1 MSSPR
6 VLFEDVIYTACLKM
20 KVYNSFFWLYFVL
33 MCLCTA
39 QTGKMSRNN
48 HCGFFL
54 LHIMSNVLSAQ
65 LSDLLLTIPFT
76 FSYSQ
81 YILLCVYTTL
91 CYHSILLVL
100 SQYTLLCVIT
110 VYYFVLSQYTTFFIT
125 VYSLLFQVTVA
136 LSGMFGWWEGGMNL
150 REEWKSALE
159 GSGGL
164 CVVIHHLGHQTMP

>member
-1 MSSPR
+1 MSSPH

-20 KVYNSFFWLYFVL
+20 EVYNSYFWLYFVL

-91 CYHSILLVL
+91 CILPIVSGDCCTEGDVRLVRGGNEFEGRVEV
-100 SQYTLLCVIT
+100 CFGGEWGT
-110 VYYFVLSQYTTFFIT
+110 VCGDPSSWSSNHALVVCKQ
-125 VYSLLFQVTVA
+125 LFA
-136 LSGMFGWWEGGMNL
+136 G
-150 REEWKSALE
+150 SALGE
-159 GSGGL
+159 FL
-164 CVVIHHLGHQTMP
+164 